1 MSHQVGYVMNTMF
14 PTNQTFVKLSLLAL
28 YYRFFSVN
36 KSFVRW
42 VWVIGTLHFC
52 WFMAMFWIRWFMCTP
67 VARVWNP
74 RIPGHCI
81 DSNMLLAVGE
91 AFNSVFDFVM
101 VALAVWVVLSLKVT
115 RATRWKLSILFALGG
130 LSGVIGFVKIGQA
143 YGGVGANIL
152 NAVWDEVQMAASI
165 VCCCAPIYRSIVID
179 FPLLRSIWSKTL
191 GGSSKRT
198 SEKGSGG
205 AAHHP
210 RAIRTFGQGSRTR
223 GHRRDPDASLMNES
237 QKGWAQDDWY
247 SVGSGSGDVRAGSG
261 SLPQPQPVVDATP
274 AYPAPVQ
281 GVHVY
286 RTVEVV

>member
-1 MSHQVGYVMNTMF
+1 MNTMF
-14 PTNQTFVKLSLLAL
+14 PTNQTFAKLSLLAL
-28 YYRFFSVN
+28 YYRIFSVN
-36 KSFVRW
+36 KAFVRW
-42 VWVIGTLHFC
+42 VWGIAIAHFC

-74 RIPGHCI
+74 RLPGHCI

-91 AFNSVFDFVM
+91 AFNSVFDFMM
-101 VALAVWVVLSLKVT
+101 VALAVWVVRSLKVS

-130 LSGVIGFVKIGQA
+130 LSGVIGFIKIGEA

-152 NAVWDEVQMAASI
+152 NAVWDEVQMAVSI
-165 VCCCAPIYRSIVID
+165 VCCCAPIYRSIVLD
-179 FPLLRSIWSKTL
+179 FPLLRTIWSKTL

-205 AAHHP
+205 GMLP
-210 RAIRTFGQGSRTR
+210 RAVRTFGQGSRSR
-223 GHRRDPDASLMNES
+223 GHKRDPDASLMNES
-237 QKGWAQDDWY
+237 QKGWASDDWY
-247 SVGSGSGDVRAGSG
+247 PLGSGSGEVRVGAGT
-261 SLPQPQPVVDATP
+261 LPYPQPIADGPP
-274 AYPAPVQ
+274 AYPAPAQ

>member
-1 MSHQVGYVMNTMF
+1 MNTMF
-14 PTNQTFVKLSLLAL
+14 PTNQTFAKLSLLAL

-42 VWVIGTLHFC
+42 VWGIAITHFC

-67 VARVWNP
+67 VAKVWNP
-74 RIPGHCI
+74 MLPGHCI

-91 AFNSVFDFVM
+91 AFNSVFDFMM
-101 VALAVWVVLSLKVT
+101 VALAVWVVRSLKVS

-130 LSGVIGFVKIGQA
+130 LSGVIGFIKIGEA

-152 NAVWDEVQMAASI
+152 NAVWDEVQMAVSI
-165 VCCCAPIYRSIVID
+165 VCCCAPIYRSIVLD
-179 FPLLRSIWSKTL
+179 FPLLRTIWSKTL

-205 AAHHP
+205 GMLP
-210 RAIRTFGQGSRTR
+210 RPLRTFGQGSRSR
-223 GHRRDPDASLMNES
+223 GRRDPDASLMNES
-237 QKGWAQDDWY
+237 QKGWGSDDWY
-247 SVGSGSGDVRAGSG
+247 TLGSGSGEVRVGAGT
-261 SLPQPQPVVDATP
+261 LPYPQPMAEGPP
-274 AYPAPVQ
+274 AYPLPVQ